1 MGHYPIL
8 CARELVDILLAL
20 HVVKVEA
27 NMLRKTCILF
37 GIIFLTVGV
46 FGFIPGL
53 TQHEHLLGIFHVN
66 AAHNAVHIVS
76 GIAALICGSISTHAA
91 RMYFR
96 IFGLVYGLVAV
107 LGFVNGDRPIFG
119 IISNNMADTWL
130 HVGIAAVSLLLGFMV
145 KEPTPPQAEQRMAA

>member
-1 MGHYPIL
+1 
-8 CARELVDILLAL
+8 
-20 HVVKVEA
+20 
-27 NMLRKTCILF
+27 MLKKICILF
-37 GIIFLTVGV
+37 GVVFVAVGV
-46 FGFIPGL
+46 LGFVPGVSD
-53 TQHEHLLGIFHVN
+53 HEHLLGIFHVN
-66 AAHNAVHIVS
+66 AAHNAVHILS

-130 HVGIAAVSLLLGFMV
+130 HVAIAATSLLLGFAV
-145 KEPTPPQAEQRMAA
+145 RERPQQVPA